1 MKMSIF
7 SEGFAVL
14 LFAALVS
21 WAGIS
26 IGHATA
32 ESRNTA
38 VGDKADIEAVKQVEL
53 DLGNFQIS
61 GDFDK
66 YSQLYADDFA
76 VVGSSGN
83 VVNKKKLL
91 STGFPDKLV
100 WFETGPIDIEVFGNV
115 ALGQGVVREKR
126 NENGKVTNPQLVW
139 GDLLEKRA
147 GKWVVVRSLSGD
159 LPNSF
164 KAVPDPSAA
173 GEIKKLE
180 QDIGDAMVAVDLEKL
195 NQVYADDWATV
206 GSSGKL
212 FRKEDLLEDFK
223 SGEYK
228 LVSFELG
235 PMNVQAFGNVAVVQA
250 GVKEKRIQDGKDYSG
265 QFAFVDLF
273 EKRSGKW
280 VIVRTL
286 SARQSWGNWKM

>member
-1 MKMSIF
+1 MNKLIALLS
-7 SEGFAVL
+7 FACVCV
-14 LFAALVS
+14 ALVS
-21 WAGIS
+21 ADS
-26 IGHATA
+26 TKAPL
-32 ESRNTA
+32 N
-38 VGDKADIEAVKQVEL
+38 DPADIEAVKQVEL

-76 VVGSSGN
+76 IVGSSGN
-83 VVNKKKLL
+83 VVNKTKLL
-91 STGFPDKLV
+91 SKGFPDKLE
-100 WFETGPIDIEVFGNV
+100 WFETGPIDIQVFGNV
-115 ALGQGVVREKR
+115 ALGQGIVREKR
-126 NENGKVTNPQLVW
+126 NENGKITNPQLVW

-159 LPNSF
+159 LPDSF

-173 GEIKKLE
+173 EEIKKRE
-180 QDIGDAMVAVDLEKL
+180 QDIGNAMVAVDLEKL
-195 NQVYADDWATV
+195 NQAYADDWATV

-212 FRKEDLLEDFK
+212 YRKEGLLDDFK

-235 PMNVQAFGNVAVVQA
+235 PMNVQAFGDVAVAQA
-250 GVKEKRIQDGKDYSG
+250 SVTEKRIQDGKDVSG
-265 QFAFVDLF
+265 EFVFMDLLK
-273 EKRSGKW
+273 KRGGQW

-286 SARQSWGNWKM
+286 GARVS

>member
-1 MKMSIF
+1 MRRTTSTYF
-7 SEGFAVL
+7 VL
-14 LFAALVS
+14 LSLLPIILTQVQS
-21 WAGIS
+21 QTGS
-26 IGHATA
+26 K
-32 ESRNTA
+32 
-38 VGDKADIEAVKQVEL
+38 DLADIEAVKQVEL

-76 VVGSSGN
+76 IVVSSGN
-83 VVNKKKLL
+83 VINKKILL

-100 WFETGPIDIEVFGNV
+100 WFETGPIDIQVFGNV

-139 GDLLEKRA
+139 GDLIEKRA

-173 GEIKKLE
+173 EEIKKLE
-180 QDIGDAMVAVDLEKL
+180 QDVGDAMVAVDLGKL
-195 NQVYADDWATV
+195 NQAYADDWATIA
-206 GSSGKL
+206 SSGKL
-212 FRKEDLLEDFK
+212 YRKEGLLDDFR
-223 SGEYK
+223 SGEHK

-235 PMNVQAFGNVAVVQA
+235 PMNVQAFANVAVVQA
-250 GVKEKRIQDGKDYSG
+250 GVTEKRIQNGKGISG
-265 QFAFVDLF
+265 QFVFMDLLK
-273 EKRSGKW
+273 KRAGKW

-286 SARQSWGNWKM
+286 GTRVS

>member
-1 MKMSIF
+1 MKTLIAS
-7 SEGFAVL
+7 V
-14 LFAALVS
+14 LFAWIFVAPVLADS
-21 WAGIS
+21 PKS
-26 IGHATA
+26 Q
-32 ESRNTA
+32 SK
-38 VGDKADIEAVKQVEL
+38 DPADIEAVKQVEL

-76 VVGSSGN
+76 IVGSAGN
-83 VVNKKKLL
+83 VVNKEKLL

-100 WFETGPIDIEVFGNV
+100 WFETGPIDIQVFGNV

-126 NENGKVTNPQLVW
+126 NENGKVTSPQLVW

-147 GKWVVVRSLSGD
+147 GKWVVVRSLYGD
-159 LPNSF
+159 LPDSF
-164 KAVPDPSAA
+164 KAVPDSSAA
-173 GEIKKLE
+173 QEIKKLE

-195 NQVYADDWATV
+195 NQAYADDWATV

-212 FRKEDLLEDFK
+212 YRKEGLLDDFK
-223 SGEYK
+223 SGKYK

-235 PMNVQAFGNVAVVQA
+235 PMNVQAFGNVAVVEA
-250 GVKEKRIQDGKDYSG
+250 SVKEKTIEDEKDISRRV
-265 QFAFVDLF
+265 AFLDLF
-273 EKRSGKW
+273 EKRAGKW

-286 SARQSWGNWKM
+286 GARVL

>member
-1 MKMSIF
+1 MQRTTSIF
-7 SEGFAVL
+7 FVL
-14 LFAALVS
+14 
-21 WAGIS
+21 IS
-26 IGHATA
+26 LLPIIPSQVQSQTQ
-32 ESRNTA
+32 SKNP
-38 VGDKADIEAVKQVEL
+38 ADIEAVKQVEL

-76 VVGSSGN
+76 IVGSSGN
-83 VVNKKKLL
+83 VVNKKELL

-100 WFETGPIDIEVFGNV
+100 WFETGPIDIQVFGNV

-159 LPNSF
+159 LPNSS

-173 GEIKKLE
+173 EEIKKLE
-180 QDIGDAMVAVDLEKL
+180 RDIGDAMVAVDLEKL
-195 NQVYADDWATV
+195 NQAYADDWATV

-212 FRKEDLLEDFK
+212 FRKEDLLDDFK
-223 SGEYK
+223 SGEHK

-250 GVKEKRIQDGKDYSG
+250 GVTEKRIQNGKDISG
-265 QFAFVDLF
+265 QFVFMDLLK
-273 EKRSGKW
+273 KRAGKW

-286 SARQSWGNWKM
+286 GTRVS

>member
-1 MKMSIF
+1 MRRTRSILF
-7 SEGFAVL
+7 VL
-14 LFAALVS
+14 
-21 WAGIS
+21 IS
-26 IGHATA
+26 LLPIIPSQVQSQTQ
-32 ESRNTA
+32 SK
-38 VGDKADIEAVKQVEL
+38 DPADIEAVKQVEL

-76 VVGSSGN
+76 LVGSSGN
-83 VVNKKKLL
+83 VVNKRKLL

-100 WFETGPIDIEVFGNV
+100 WFETGPIDVQVFGNV

-159 LPNSF
+159 LPDSF

-173 GEIKKLE
+173 EEIKKLE
-180 QDIGDAMVAVDLEKL
+180 QDIGDAMVAVDLGKL
-195 NQVYADDWATV
+195 NQAYADDWATV

-212 FRKEDLLEDFK
+212 YRKEGLLDDFK
-223 SGEYK
+223 SGKYK

-235 PMNVQAFGNVAVVQA
+235 PMNVQAFGNVAVVEA
-250 GVKEKRIQDGKDYSG
+250 SVKEKTIEDEKDISR
-265 QFAFVDLF
+265 QVAFLDLF
-273 EKRSGKW
+273 EKRAGKW

-286 SARQSWGNWKM
+286 GARVVLVAGLAQFGQ